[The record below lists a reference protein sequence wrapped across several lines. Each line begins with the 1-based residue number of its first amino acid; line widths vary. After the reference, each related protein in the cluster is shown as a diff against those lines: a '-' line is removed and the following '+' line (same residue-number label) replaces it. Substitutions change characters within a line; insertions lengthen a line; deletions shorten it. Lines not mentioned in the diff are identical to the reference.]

1 MSEKNNDSSS
11 IIMESCYIIDT
22 STINPKNSNIIKS
35 KSLLS
40 NNQNDND
47 LSKINYEITSYNKII
62 GKHVKQANC
71 IKELKN
77 FYLIS
82 SGTDN
87 KIILYDLLYRK
98 IEEKKIENW
107 IFNVDE
113 IDLSRNYADKDTS
126 FQIVCNINN
135 KILYLINNKNDYLIC
150 KHIFQADS
158 FLSFNYLDD
167 GIICTKKG
175 IKLERNLFCPF
186 HIKEYKETHR
196 KLEEERYRQ
205 REMEMQ
211 MKIEMQM
218 QSYNHFKHRNMHNM
232 PNMQNMHNMP
242 NKFYKMHKKPYF
254 PFTHYDHLEE
264 YKNRD
269 ISTKTYKSGI
279 RINNNI
285 CAFTS
290 NSVDINGED
299 KLIIYNV
306 TKNKI
311 IYEAKN
317 YSFTISPN
325 NLCLISIEK
334 NKEKAEKESNLNL
347 LFVACKKYKK
357 NQKNGILLIK
367 IDRKNEAFSN
377 IFYNTKNF
385 EVFCFCHILNV
396 IQTGYIFKNDVE
408 IHDTDYILIGGFD
421 KAKGKGIMKLF
432 KLLIDENNFLNTKLE
447 YIQDIEMKY
456 KNNESFKGPISSIC
470 QSKKKGNLLISCWDG
485 NIYLFTPPN
494 IEYFEFYDK
503 QI

>member
-1 MSEKNNDSSS
+1 MSENNDSSS

-22 STINPKNSNIIKS
+22 STLNPKNSNIIKS

-40 NNQNDND
+40 NNQNEND

-98 IEEKKIENW
+98 IEEKKIESW

-158 FLSFNYLDD
+158 FVSFNYLDD

-211 MKIEMQM
+211 MQIEKQM
-218 QSYNHFKHRNMHNM
+218 QSYNHFKHHNMHNM
-232 PNMQNMHNMP
+232 HNIHNMP

-264 YKNRD
+264 FKNRD

-367 IDRKNEAFSN
+367 IDKKNEAFSN

-408 IHDTDYILIGGFD
+408 IHDTDYILVGGFD

-503 QI
+503 QN

>member
-1 MSEKNNDSSS
+1 MSENNDSSS

-22 STINPKNSNIIKS
+22 STLNPKNSNIIKS

-40 NNQNDND
+40 NNQNEND

-98 IEEKKIENW
+98 IEEKKIESW

-158 FLSFNYLDD
+158 FVSFNYLDD

-211 MKIEMQM
+211 MQM
-218 QSYNHFKHRNMHNM
+218 EKQMLSYNHFKHH
-232 PNMQNMHNMP
+232 NMHNMP

-264 YKNRD
+264 FKNRD

-367 IDRKNEAFSN
+367 IDKKNEAFSN

-408 IHDTDYILIGGFD
+408 IHDTDYILVGGFD

-503 QI
+503 QN

>member
-1 MSEKNNDSSS
+1 MSENNDSSS

-22 STINPKNSNIIKS
+22 STLNPKNSNIIKS

-40 NNQNDND
+40 NNQNEND

-98 IEEKKIENW
+98 IEEKKIESW

-158 FLSFNYLDD
+158 FVSFNYLDD

-211 MKIEMQM
+211 MQM
-218 QSYNHFKHRNMHNM
+218 EKQMLSYNHFKHHNMHNM
-232 PNMQNMHNMP
+232 HNIHNMP

-264 YKNRD
+264 FKNRD

-367 IDRKNEAFSN
+367 IDKKNEAFSN

-408 IHDTDYILIGGFD
+408 IHDTDYILVGGFD

-503 QI
+503 QN

>member
-1 MSEKNNDSSS
+1 MSENNDSSS

-22 STINPKNSNIIKS
+22 STLNPKNSNIIKS

-40 NNQNDND
+40 NNQNEND

-98 IEEKKIENW
+98 IEEKKIESW

-158 FLSFNYLDD
+158 FVSFNYLDD

-211 MKIEMQM
+211 MQIEKQM
-218 QSYNHFKHRNMHNM
+218 LSYNHFKHHNMHNM
-232 PNMQNMHNMP
+232 HNIHNMP

-264 YKNRD
+264 FKNRD

-367 IDRKNEAFSN
+367 IDKKNEAFSN

-408 IHDTDYILIGGFD
+408 IHDTDYILVGGFD

-503 QI
+503 QN

>member
-1 MSEKNNDSSS
+1 MSENNDSSS
-11 IIMESCYIIDT
+11 IIMESCYIIDS
-22 STINPKNSNIIKS
+22 STLNPKNSNIITD

-47 LSKINYEITSYNKII
+47 PSKINYQITSYNKIV
-62 GKHVKQANC
+62 GKHVRQANC

-158 FLSFNYLDD
+158 FVSFNYLDD

-196 KLEEERYRQ
+196 RLEEERHRQ

-211 MKIEMQM
+211 MQMQMQMEMQM
-218 QSYNHFKHRNMHNM
+218 QMQPYNHFKHHNK
-232 PNMQNMHNMP
+232 HYMP
-242 NKFYKMHKKPYF
+242 NKYYKMHKKPYF
-254 PFTHYDHLEE
+254 PFTHYDHMDEF
-264 YKNRD
+264 KNRD
-269 ISTKTYKSGI
+269 ISPKTYKSGI

-325 NLCLISIEK
+325 NLCLISIDK
-334 NKEKAEKESNLNL
+334 DKEKTEKEPNFNL
-347 LFVACKKYKK
+347 LLAACKKYKR

-367 IDRKNEAFSN
+367 IDKKNEAFSN
-377 IFYNTKNF
+377 IFYSTRNF

-408 IHDTDYILIGGFD
+408 IHDTEYILVGGFD

-432 KLLIDENNFLNTKLE
+432 KLLIDEKNFLNTKLE

-456 KNNESFKGPISSIC
+456 NNNEFFKGPISSIC

-485 NIYLFTPPN
+485 NIYLLTPPN

-503 QI
+503 QN